1 MKKAYDWLKL
11 AENSTSRK
19 DCTLLCSNVGYL
31 VLKLY
36 YYHINK
42 GPFTVINYKSIQKCR
57 ILNCRIQNAT
67 FYYMHDPCRMK
78 DKFGSW

>member
-11 AENSTSRK
+11 AENSASGK

-36 YYHINK
+36 YYYINK
-42 GPFTVINYKSIQKCR
+42 GPFTDRLEMSTLAR
-57 ILNCRIQNAT
+57 IPNT
-67 FYYMHDPCRMK
+67 SF
-78 DKFGSW
+78 

>member
-42 GPFTVINYKSIQKCR
+42 GPFTDRLEMSTLAR
-57 ILNCRIQNAT
+57 IPNT
-67 FYYMHDPCRMK
+67 SF
-78 DKFGSW
+78 